1 MSIHSTVDNEIAKK
15 YIVELCEARWKKMTY
30 PCKGCKYR
38 FPIND
43 GANCCIFESI
53 PRDWSRMEGRV

>member
-1 MSIHSTVDNEIAKK
+1 MSIHSTVENKVAKNF
-15 YIVELCEARWKKMTY
+15 IENLCEARWKKMAY

-43 GANCCIFESI
+43 GVNCCIFASI
-53 PRDWSRMEGRV
+53 PKDWPVMEGRV